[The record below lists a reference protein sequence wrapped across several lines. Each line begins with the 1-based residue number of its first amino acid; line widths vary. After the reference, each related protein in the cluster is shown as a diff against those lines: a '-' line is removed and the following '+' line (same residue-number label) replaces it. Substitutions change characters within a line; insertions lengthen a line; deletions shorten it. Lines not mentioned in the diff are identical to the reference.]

1 MSLPCLQPLR
11 RGTCAMLTA
20 CAQRLG
26 CAPLR
31 VRAAVEI
38 NSINDNVAAIGEPFS
53 FMMFSFASWRFENEN
68 ENENMVFVMTLID
81 RRRPCSHQRWYHD
94 CLYYSCKAV
103 MNIFPSH
110 QVM

>member
-1 MSLPCLQPLR
+1 
-11 RGTCAMLTA
+11 MLTA

-53 FMMFSFASWRFENEN
+53 FMMFSFAS
-68 ENENMVFVMTLID
+68 
-81 RRRPCSHQRWYHD
+81 
-94 CLYYSCKAV
+94 
-103 MNIFPSH
+103 
-110 QVM
+110 